1 MPSEEDSVH
10 LFSRWKEG
18 DEGAAEEIFERY
30 LHRLSAL
37 AKNRLSQKMQ
47 RRVDAEDVVQS
58 AYRTFF
64 RNAREDRYELSRSG
78 DLWRL
83 LAAITVNKTLR
94 QVEFHRAAKRSVNH
108 EAALP
113 TDDNAAKQAMQSFA
127 REPTAE
133 EELALAD
140 EIEAF
145 MRPLNPLDRQV
156 LNMRLQDFD
165 SEEIATAIGR
175 STRTVRRILERL
187 KSALTVHFQDSTAS

>member
-10 LFSRWKEG
+10 LFSRLKEG

-37 AKNRLSQKMQ
+37 AKNRLSQKIQ

-113 TDDNAAKQAMQSFA
+113 TDDNAAKQVMQSFA

-145 MRPLNPLDRQV
+145 MQPLNPLDRQV